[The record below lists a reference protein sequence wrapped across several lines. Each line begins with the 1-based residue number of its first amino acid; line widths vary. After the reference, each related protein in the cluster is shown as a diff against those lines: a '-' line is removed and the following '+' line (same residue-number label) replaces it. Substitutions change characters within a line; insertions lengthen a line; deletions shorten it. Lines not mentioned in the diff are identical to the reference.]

1 MDLRQRK
8 LNRSEWNS
16 IEVSVSTEEID
27 ILNMI
32 IKGYHDVNIKI
43 NNNNSIITFLKVEYS
58 EKMED
63 YIYNK
68 YLRERSD
75 KIEAELKKINLE
87 YKKLKID
94 SDIKINSL
102 DKLRLERFDENSLK
116 RNDIYEYTLLTH
128 MEQIIYNKNCANNV
142 NNKLFHFHYFTLY
155 KLIRNNIVKLSRH
168 IKEITKRILSIFEND
183 INKET
188 IIEHG
193 VEIIEKNENLL
204 RYNDLALYEHQKDI
218 FTLCKKP
225 NSKLI
230 LYMAPTGTGKTLTPI
245 ALSEQNK
252 IIFVCA
258 ARHVGLAL
266 ARAAI
271 SVHKKIAFAFGCA
284 SADDIRLHYFAAKEF
299 TINKKTGGIGKVDN
313 SVGDNVEIII
323 CDIKSYL
330 PAMYYMLAFFKAKD
344 IITYWDEPTITLDY
358 DEHEFHTTIR
368 KNWKKNCIPNMVL
381 SSATLPKQHQLTETI
396 PDFLNKFPGAEIC
409 NIVSHDCKKSI
420 PIVNKDGFVVLPH
433 YLNRDYKGILHIA
446 KHCNDYLTLLRY
458 FDLKEVV
465 QFIIYIISNNYGT
478 SKTHLDRHFE
488 TFDDINMK
496 TIKMYYVYLLQNI
509 VSDKWENIYNHF
521 KETRYPRILENNNID
536 PKGNKMIK
544 SSRSVGPGTTTIQN
558 DSTQKNSLSGAP
570 LTRLSSEQTQPYSKI
585 EQKSP
590 ILPTGT
596 SGVYV
601 TTKDAYT
608 LTDGPTIFISNDIEK
623 IAKFCIQQANIPS
636 AVMEDIM
643 KKIEFNNIINEKLHL
658 LESEVDIIK
667 DAVDKNIKNEVSEFH
682 GGQKVTGRN
691 KSNKDTKK
699 FSKDIPEEFE
709 NKGSLSKLLQEIGT
723 LRMMIKSAALNDTF
737 IPNRKMHLDRWA
749 EGIDSKSSFT
759 SNIDEQVVSDIMA
772 LKGVENSWKVL
783 LMMGI
788 GVFIN
793 HENITYT
800 EIMKKLADEQKLFM
814 IIASSDY
821 IYGTNYQFCHGFL
834 SKDLNLTQEKIIQAM
849 GRIGRNNVQQTYTI
863 RFRDDEQ
870 ILKLFTSETDK
881 PEIINMNR
889 LFNTRKVV
897 WENNQYTNVAD
908 DIEDD
913 AGTEQN
919 NILCKNTDKTDIDG
933 DDDDEYDPYDEEDNI
948 INKDTNKNKQLDIVD
963 YQRIQLANI

>member
-1 MDLRQRK
+1 MDLKQRK

-16 IEVSVSTEEID
+16 IEVSVSKDEID

-32 IKGYHDVNIKI
+32 IKGYHDVNVKI
-43 NNNNSIITFLKVEYS
+43 NNNNSIFTFLKVEYS

-63 YIYNK
+63 FIYNK

-75 KIEAELKKINLE
+75 KIEAELKNINLE
-87 YKKLKID
+87 YKKMKID
-94 SDIKINSL
+94 NEIKLNSA
-102 DKLRLERFDENSLK
+102 DKVRLERFDENSLK

-128 MEQIIYNKNCANNV
+128 MEQIIYNKKCVNNNNNN

-155 KLIRNNIVKLSRH
+155 KLIRNNIVKLNRH
-168 IKEITKRILSIFEND
+168 IKELVKRILSAFEND
-183 INKET
+183 MNKAT
-188 IIEHG
+188 IIENG

-204 RYNDLALYEHQKDI
+204 RYNDLTLYEHQKDI
-218 FTLCKKP
+218 FTACKKP
-225 NSKLI
+225 NPKLV

-299 TINKKTGGIGKVDN
+299 TRNKRTGGIGKVDN
-313 SVGDNVEIII
+313 TVGDNVEIII

-358 DEHEFHTTIR
+358 DEHEFHSTIR
-368 KNWKKNCIPNMVL
+368 KIWKKNCIPNMVL
-381 SSATLPKQHQLTETI
+381 SSATLPKQHELTETI
-396 PDFLNKFPGAEIC
+396 PDFLNKFPGAQIC

-433 YLNRDYKGILHIA
+433 YLDRDYKGILHIA

-465 QFIIYIISNNYGT
+465 QFITYVISNNYGT

-488 TFDDINMK
+488 SLDDINMK

-521 KETRYPRILENNNID
+521 KESRCPRILENNSID

-558 DSTQKNSLSGAP
+558 GANQKNSLAGAP
-570 LTRLSSEQTQPYSKI
+570 LARLASEQTQSYSKT
-585 EQKSP
+585 EQTPSTP
-590 ILPTGT
+590 QPNGT

-636 AVMEDIM
+636 TVMEDIM

-667 DAVDKNIKNEVSEFH
+667 DAADKKVKNEVSEFH

-691 KSNKDTKK
+691 KSNKDPKK
-699 FSKDIPEEFE
+699 LSKDIPEEFE
-709 NKGSLSKLLQEIGT
+709 NKGALSKLLQEIT
-723 LRMMIKSAALNDTF
+723 SLRMMIKSAALNDTF
-737 IPNRKMHLDRWA
+737 IPNRKMHLDKWA

-800 EIMKKLADEQKLFM
+800 EIMKKMADEQKLFM

-897 WENNQYTNVAD
+897 WENNQYNEVAD

-913 AGTEQN
+913 AGTGQH
-919 NILCKNTDKTDIDG
+919 NILCKHTNKTDIDG
-933 DDDDEYDPYDEEDNI
+933 DDDEFDPYDEQNNTI
-948 INKDTNKNKQLDIVD
+948 FMNKNTNKTNTDDDEL
-963 YQRIQLANI
+963 